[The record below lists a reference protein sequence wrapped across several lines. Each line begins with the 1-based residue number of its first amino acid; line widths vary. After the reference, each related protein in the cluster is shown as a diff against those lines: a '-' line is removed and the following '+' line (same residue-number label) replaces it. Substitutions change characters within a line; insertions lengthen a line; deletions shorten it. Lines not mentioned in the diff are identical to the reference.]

1 MCLRFPRFLY
11 ATLWVALTIMV
22 SRDAQAM
29 GGQATLEQIKET
41 MLEVQTAKTVDARTK
56 AAQHLAS
63 LTRKIDHK
71 EVTEQTVT
79 DLTAL
84 LDAPD
89 DSVRFWVATALGN
102 LGPSAKAAIPKLKKL
117 LPEADCL
124 NGALTSASAIRHA
137 LTQMGVTPPP
147 PPKCERIAG

>member
-1 MCLRFPRFLY
+1 MCLRFRRFFS
-11 ATLWVALTIMV
+11 ATLCVALTIMA
-22 SRDAQAM
+22 SGETHAM
-29 GGQATLEQIKET
+29 GGQATMEQIKET
-41 MLEVQTAKTVDARTK
+41 MVEVQTAKTADARTK

-63 LTRKIDHK
+63 LTHKIDHK

-79 DLTAL
+79 DLTSL
-84 LDAPD
+84 LDASD

-102 LGPSAKAAIPKLKKL
+102 LWPSAKAAIPKLLKL

-124 NGALTSASAIRHA
+124 NGAVTSAGAIRYA
-137 LTQMGVTPPP
+137 LVQMGVTPPP